1 MKKKFGCTGC
11 GACCR
16 RVGQYVER
24 LKKTNLAYLG
34 FPYQWDESG
43 RCEMLNE
50 DNSCAVYDD
59 RPIVCN
65 IQKVIE
71 LFDLDQNMVFEQT
84 KQSCNKLIKEDGMSD
99 DYLVK

>member
-16 RVGQYVER
+16 RVGFVVEN
-24 LKKTNLAYLG
+24 LKKSNLSYLG

-59 RPIVCN
+59 RPIICN
-65 IQKVIE
+65 IEKMTE
-71 LFDLDQNMVFEQT
+71 HLGLDQAEMFEKT
-84 KQSCNKLIKEDGMSD
+84 KNICNALIKEDGMSD
-99 DYLVK
+99 DYIVK